1 MRVSGVFRVISADR
15 RSADIQ
21 NTFKPIKRLTSI
33 LSLNCS
39 VSGPNTSWQLFWI
52 VLKALASASVLGF
65 LTFYCL
71 YIKIRYHYNDV
82 NLSIKLT
89 DAVQMCYDYSQYLVD
104 LFFVFKYGRETYA
117 EYHKHIINI
126 DQILITTNYSAIKR
140 RLIKFI
146 AYFIVIWIIT
156 SACDFTSWAISY
168 GTSLPTLYAI
178 SYIYFLIKMFST
190 LDLMSHVMH
199 VEYRMKC
206 IVYQLQECYCD
217 TKDIP
222 GDFSDPIGNKLWFY
236 FESPSKLGNTNETHQ
251 PVRTLAGN
259 NPQNVKWLSRCYLLL
274 CEQCIFINSMF
285 GTRILLNSLSLLID
299 MIRFTNTSVRL
310 VTGSQPT
317 IHASGIYP
325 AAANILRM
333 VTCAFVVGTLV
344 SECERAYKQRDAA
357 LAVIDHILIGK
368 EPDADLRSELTALR
382 GLIQSRPIQFH
393 TAFFFRLEYGFLVSL
408 VSVMVTYTII
418 LIQSVN

>member
-1 MRVSGVFRVISADR
+1 MRVSGVFRVLSADR
-15 RSADIQ
+15 RSAEIQ
-21 NTFKPIKRLTSI
+21 NTFKPIKILTSI
-33 LSLNCS
+33 VSLSYS
-39 VSGPNTSWQLFWI
+39 GSGPNTSWQLFWI
-52 VLKALASASVLGF
+52 VFKALASASVLGF
-65 LTFYCL
+65 MTFYCF
-71 YIKIRYHYNDV
+71 YIKIRYQYNDI

-140 RLIKFI
+140 RHIKFI

-156 SACDFTSWAISY
+156 SACDFAAWALSY
-168 GTSLPTLYAI
+168 GTLIPTLYAT

-199 VEYRMKC
+199 VEYRLKC

-217 TKDIP
+217 TKQFP

-236 FESPSKLGNTNETHQ
+236 CENPSKLGNETQ

-259 NPQNVKWLSRCYLLL
+259 NPKNIKWLSRCYLLL
-274 CEQCIFINSMF
+274 CEQCVFINSMF

-299 MIRFTNTSVRL
+299 MIRFTNIAVRL
-310 VTGSQPT
+310 VTGSQVC
-317 IHASGIYP
+317 IILSGNYP
-325 AAANILRM
+325 AAANILRV
-333 VTCAFVVGTLV
+333 VTCALVVGTLV
-344 SECERAYKQRDAA
+344 SQCERAYRQRDTA
-357 LAVIDHILIGK
+357 LAVIDHILVGK
-368 EPDADLRSELTALR
+368 EPDADLRSELTVLR

-418 LIQSVN
+418 LIQIVN